1 MSEVLEND
9 LDLLPGRRSVEDAT
23 MAVTWTHSFFFS
35 EKKNQALVFKIATKD
50 LLHVQGGEDGQIPK
64 LLCKDAGF
72 LLHISKEPM
81 PVSMVRSG

>member
-1 MSEVLEND
+1 M
-9 LDLLPGRRSVEDAT
+9 
-23 MAVTWTHSFFFS
+23 
-35 EKKNQALVFKIATKD
+35 FKIATKD